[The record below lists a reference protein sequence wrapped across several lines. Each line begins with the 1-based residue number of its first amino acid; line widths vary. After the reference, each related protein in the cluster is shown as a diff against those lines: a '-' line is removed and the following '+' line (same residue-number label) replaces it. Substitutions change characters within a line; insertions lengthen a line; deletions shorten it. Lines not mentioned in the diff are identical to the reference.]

1 MDFLTTTGA
10 FIIVLGIIIF
20 VHEFGHFVTAKAFG
34 MRVFIFS
41 FGFGKRLIGFKWGD
55 TDCRVSLI
63 PLGGY
68 VKLEG
73 EPDDHLSE
81 DDPSLQTVALA
92 DGTMVKVENPNYF
105 TNRPR
110 WQRFLVYLAGPFM
123 NAVLTVGV
131 IAVFHMVGFGIDAV
145 LLDPPVIGAVDPGSP
160 GAAAGLA
167 PGDVINAIDGKSLA
181 TWEEAMV
188 AIMLRPDTTI
198 SVETTR
204 GSERKTVT
212 IKSGSKEKMGD
223 IGVSPLVRVGQV
235 VPGKPAA
242 EAGLQADDG
251 ILQIGDKPVRSFLD
265 ILDAVGSSGGQ
276 PVLFHIYRQT
286 GVVAIP
292 VTPRNEGSGYRVGLA
307 NKTVIKKF
315 GFFAATRESLRW
327 TWKSTVLTFE
337 TLKRL
342 LTAQLSPKTLMGP
355 LGIARASGDAARA
368 GAGQLFFLV
377 AMISLQVGILN
388 LFPLAPLDGGHLAIL
403 VGEGVIR
410 RDFSLNVKNWI
421 MNAGFCVLLLL
432 IGLVLY
438 SDLSKTSL
446 LGKYL
451 P

>member
-1 MDFLTTTGA
+1 M
-10 FIIVLGIIIF
+10 I
-20 VHEFGHFVTAKAFG
+20 
-34 MRVFIFS
+34 R
-41 FGFGKRLIGFKWGD
+41 
-55 TDCRVSLI
+55 
-63 PLGGY
+63 
-68 VKLEG
+68 
-73 EPDDHLSE
+73 
-81 DDPSLQTVALA
+81 
-92 DGTMVKVENPNYF
+92 
-105 TNRPR
+105 
-110 WQRFLVYLAGPFM
+110 
-123 NAVLTVGV
+123 
-131 IAVFHMVGFGIDAV
+131 
-145 LLDPPVIGAVDPGSP
+145 
-160 GAAAGLA
+160 
-167 PGDVINAIDGKSLA
+167 
-181 TWEEAMV
+181 
-188 AIMLRPDTTI
+188 
-198 SVETTR
+198 
-204 GSERKTVT
+204 
-212 IKSGSKEKMGD
+212 
-223 IGVSPLVRVGQV
+223 
-235 VPGKPAA
+235 
-242 EAGLQADDG
+242 
-251 ILQIGDKPVRSFLD
+251 
-265 ILDAVGSSGGQ
+265 DAVGSSGGQ
-276 PVLFHIYRQT
+276 PVLFHIYRQSS
-286 GVVAIP
+286 VVAIP